1 MTTKPGQDRPFSFL
15 GLFPWRL
22 PTGDLGRPNGAF
34 FCEPDTTL
42 GGVEPPRPFTWTS
55 TRKDLHAVGRH
66 RQPTASRAG
75 AGKSSQALY
84 QPCTD
89 PGVTAPDESAMART
103 ENPQPQL
110 TQRVA
115 RMGWGGIGW
124 LMVGR
129 TEGGDH
135 NENQN
140 PFSGVGLTPQ
150 MRQPDSLQTSRA
162 RQR

>member
-1 MTTKPGQDRPFSFL
+1 MC
-15 GLFPWRL
+15 
-22 PTGDLGRPNGAF
+22 GRPG
-34 FCEPDTTL
+34 
-42 GGVEPPRPFTWTS
+42 
-55 TRKDLHAVGRH
+55 
-66 RQPTASRAG
+66 QPTASRAR

-89 PGVTAPDESAMART
+89 PGVTAPDESAVART

-129 TEGGDH
+129 TEGGDN

-150 MRQPDSLQTSRA
+150 MRHSDRLTDVQNTI
-162 RQR
+162 